1 MDSKTEAR
9 VMHEL
14 HRLATD
20 MKYFFG
26 ELDML
31 KSAGNDVVTL
41 NKRVEFTIK
50 NKPCLIVIDGFIGAD
65 VRTDGGYLYLPNG
78 LHSEVNVTVEGI
90 DEINDNPM
98 LDLFFGYVLVNNLAK
113 ELGMEVV

>member
-31 KSAGNDVVTL
+31 QSAGNDVVTL
-41 NKRVEFTIK
+41 NKHLEFKIE

-65 VRTDGGYLYLPNG
+65 VRTEGGYLYLPNG
-78 LHSEVNVTVEGI
+78 LHSQVNVTVEGI

-98 LDLFFGYVLVNNLAK
+98 LDLFFGHVLVNNLAK
-113 ELGMEVV
+113 ELGMEVI